1 MCECE
6 TCIEFSKLLK
16 PCMYYKYLI
25 KQTFYPVKVVIFLT
39 DRDASAKNDFSC
51 VILSK
56 SEVNQLVVF
65 VQAFMQR

>member
-1 MCECE
+1 M
-6 TCIEFSKLLK
+6 F
-16 PCMYYKYLI
+16 
-25 KQTFYPVKVVIFLT
+25 FNIFLFNYYFFFA
-39 DRDASAKNDFSC
+39 DRDASVKHDFNC

>member
-1 MCECE
+1 MYRVFKATE
-6 TCIEFSKLLK
+6 T
-16 PCMYYKYLI
+16 MYVLQISPKI
-25 KQTFYPVKVVIFLT
+25 HFYPVKFVIFLT

>member
-16 PCMYYKYLI
+16 PCKYMKINKIFVLYYI
-25 KQTFYPVKVVIFLT
+25 KVCVSDK
-39 DRDASAKNDFSC
+39 DASAKHDYSS

-56 SEVNQLVVF
+56 SEVNQLIVF

>member
-6 TCIEFSKLLK
+6 TCLEFSKLLK
-16 PCMYYKYLI
+16 PCKYM
-25 KQTFYPVKVVIFLT
+25 KYFLNYVHYFILFFVT
-39 DRDASAKNDFSC
+39 DRDAGEKNDFNC

-56 SEVNQLVVF
+56 SDINQLVVF

>member
-1 MCECE
+1 MYRVFKATE
-6 TCIEFSKLLK
+6 T
-16 PCMYYKYLI
+16 MYVLQISPKI
-25 KQTFYPVKVVIFLT
+25 HFYPVKIVISLT